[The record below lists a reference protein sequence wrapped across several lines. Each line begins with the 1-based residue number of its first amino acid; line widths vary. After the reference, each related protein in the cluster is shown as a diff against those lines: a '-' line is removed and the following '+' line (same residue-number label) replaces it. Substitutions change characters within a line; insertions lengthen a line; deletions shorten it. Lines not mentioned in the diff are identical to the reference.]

1 MKYLILLFTLITPV
15 ASPEKHNNIS
25 ADRHAFLADPSPAAR
40 QTGYSVGYGFN
51 KAAAY
56 GDAVGNLPKGAISYP
71 AKFFKIGLNSYK
83 CIIRWEK

>member
-1 MKYLILLFTLITPV
+1 MAPV
-15 ASPEKHNNIS
+15 ASPEKHNNI
-25 ADRHAFLADPSPAAR
+25 LAVR

-56 GDAVGNLPKGAISYP
+56 GDAVANLPKGVISYP
-71 AKFFKIGLNSYK
+71 AKFIKIGLNNYK